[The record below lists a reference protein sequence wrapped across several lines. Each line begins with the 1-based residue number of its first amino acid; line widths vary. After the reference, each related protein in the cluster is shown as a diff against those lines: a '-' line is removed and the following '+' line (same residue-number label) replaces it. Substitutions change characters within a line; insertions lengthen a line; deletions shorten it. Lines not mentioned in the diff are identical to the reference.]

1 MMTDEKALRKSQ
13 ALEKYQ
19 NEQQRR
25 LGGQFSM
32 ALGVAS
38 GALGYTMSGQ
48 FLGIRT
54 VSYRGMVAFGC
65 YYAGLIAA
73 QKLIGDSNF
82 RESYTLDEYQLLKE

>member
-19 NEQQRR
+19 GEQQRR
-25 LGGQFSM
+25 LGGQVSVVF
-32 ALGVAS
+32 GVAS
-38 GALGYTMSGQ
+38 GALGYLMSGS

-65 YYAGLIAA
+65 YYTGLVSA
-73 QKLIGDSNF
+73 QKLIGDSKF
-82 RESYTLDEYQLLKE
+82 HEEYTLDEY